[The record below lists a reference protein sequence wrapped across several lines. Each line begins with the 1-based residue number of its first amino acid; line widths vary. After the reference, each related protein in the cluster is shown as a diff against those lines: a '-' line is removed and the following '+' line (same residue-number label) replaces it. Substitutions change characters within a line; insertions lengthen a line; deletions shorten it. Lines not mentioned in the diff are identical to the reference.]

1 MTKLAQWTVED
12 LSELGAYHAV
22 GGIEVATTPERWAEL
37 DRRCARARAYGLAA
51 RLLDP
56 AEVAELIPLLDPSTI
71 LGGFH
76 VADDGIAKAVRAA
89 EALVGAAGDAVS
101 SFGETAL
108 TGLRV
113 EGGRVRGV
121 ETSAGAIDAEHVVIA
136 AGLWGPVVAKLL
148 RGLEIPLV
156 PVQHQLAYTAPLPEL
171 AGETREVVH
180 PILRHQDFAMYFRQV
195 RDAYAIGNYRH
206 EPRLTEPEDLPQPAE
221 QPFTEAD
228 FVTAAE
234 EAGRLL
240 PALKDAELVRAFN
253 GLMSF
258 TPDGFPLLGESSAA
272 RGLWLAQAIWVT
284 HSAGCGRALAE
295 LMTHGDAR
303 IDLHE
308 ADPQRYDQ
316 HGTSRLYQRA
326 RGAQGY
332 REVYDVIHPR
342 QQSEQVRG
350 LRTTPFYERQ
360 VQLGAEFFESAG
372 WERPQWYEANAEA
385 VNGHEVRPAAWAAR
399 EWSPIAVAEHRACR
413 ERAGIFDL
421 TPFTKVEVSGPGA
434 AAFLQRLAANDVDK
448 PAGTVVYTAML
459 TPRGGIAC
467 DLTITRLDEERF
479 WVVTGG
485 AVGRHDLA
493 WMRRWLPDSGV
504 VLDDRSSALCCL
516 GVWGPQARRL
526 LESVSEDDLSFGYM
540 RAAEAHVGPVPCRL
554 LRVSY
559 VGELG
564 WEIYAPVEFGRALW
578 DTLWAAGRPLG
589 AVACGGAAYDSLRL
603 EKGYRLWGQDIDEE
617 HDPYEAGLGWAVRL
631 GKDADFI
638 GRGAAEEIKG
648 RGVSRRLACMF
659 VDDPSVVLVGK
670 EAILDGSDA
679 VGYVTS
685 AAYGATVGES
695 IAYGYVPVELSEPG
709 TSLAVHSEG
718 ADHGV
723 TVVSEPRFDPEGA
736 RLRELAGAT
745 AG

>member
-1 MTKLAQWTVED
+1 M
-12 LSELGAYHAV
+12 
-22 GGIEVATTPERWAEL
+22 
-37 DRRCARARAYGLAA
+37 
-51 RLLDP
+51 
-56 AEVAELIPLLDPSTI
+56 
-71 LGGFH
+71 
-76 VADDGIAKAVRAA
+76 
-89 EALVGAAGDAVS
+89 
-101 SFGETAL
+101 
-108 TGLRV
+108 
-113 EGGRVRGV
+113 
-121 ETSAGAIDAEHVVIA
+121 
-136 AGLWGPVVAKLL
+136 
-148 RGLEIPLV
+148 
-156 PVQHQLAYTAPLPEL
+156 
-171 AGETREVVH
+171 
-180 PILRHQDFAMYFRQV
+180 
-195 RDAYAIGNYRH
+195 
-206 EPRLTEPEDLPQPAE
+206 
-221 QPFTEAD
+221 
-228 FVTAAE
+228 
-234 EAGRLL
+234 
-240 PALKDAELVRAFN
+240 RAFN

-295 LMTHGDAR
+295 LMTHGDAQL
-303 IDLHE
+303 DLHE

-372 WERPQWYEANAEA
+372 WERPQWYEANREL
-385 VNGHEVRPAAWAAR
+385 VNGDEVRPSAWAAR
-399 EWSPIAVAEHRACR
+399 EWSEIVVAEHRACR

-421 TPFTKVEVSGPGA
+421 SPFTKVEVSGPGA

-448 PAGTVVYTAML
+448 PVGTVVYTAML

-467 DLTITRLDEERF
+467 DLTITRLDADRF

-493 WMRRWLPDSGV
+493 WMRRHAPESGV
-504 VLDDRSSALCCL
+504 VIEDRSSALCCL
-516 GVWGPQARRL
+516 GVWGPAARRL
-526 LESVSEDDLSFGYM
+526 VESVSEDDVSFGYM
-540 RAAEAHVGPVPCRL
+540 RAAELHVGPVPCRA

-631 GKDADFI
+631 GKDADFV
-638 GRGAAEEIKG
+638 GRGAAEEIKA
-648 RGVSRRLACMF
+648 RGVTRRLACMV

-670 EAILDGSDA
+670 EPILDGSRA

-685 AAYGATVGES
+685 AGYGATVGES
-695 IAYGYVPVELSEPG
+695 ILYGYVPIELAEPG
-709 TSLAVHSEG
+709 TALAVHSDG
-718 ADHGV
+718 ADHAV
-723 TVVSEPRFDPEGA
+723 TLVSEPRFDPEGA
-736 RLRELAGAT
+736 RLRELAGT
-745 AG
+745 AAR